1 MTEGLKTW
9 WRGRTIREQRLLLA
23 MLGLSAIV
31 LVWLLLVRPLGDS
44 LSNARERHAEAARE
58 LAEARAHA
66 ALISSLERTSPG
78 PQQEPVDALI
88 SRSATEAGFPIARLE
103 REGSNQ
109 ATLVLGSVRPQAFF
123 GWLGQMES
131 GRGLIVERLSA
142 TTNSDQTLSVQVTL
156 RARGG

>member
-1 MTEGLKTW
+1 
-9 WRGRTIREQRLLLA
+9 

-44 LSNARERHAEAARE
+44 LSAARERHAEAARE
-58 LAEARAHA
+58 LAEARAQA

-78 PQQEPVDALI
+78 PQQEPVDVLI

-131 GRGLIVERLSA
+131 SRGLIVERLSA

-156 RARGG
+156 RTRSG